1 MNVQQLAGKTCLVTG
16 ASRGL
21 GRSIA
26 RRFWQEGASLILAVR
41 DPSSVESLVSDLGR
55 AGEQSSVTVRLD
67 LQDFESATSLI
78 DRTVAMGIRR
88 IDVLVNNAGIQG
100 PIGKTWETSPP
111 TWNDAIAANLVGPAM
126 ICRAAVPLMA
136 KHGGGRIINLSGGGA
151 TGPRQNFSAYAT
163 AKAGLVRFSETLAE
177 EAKPLGVAVNCV
189 APGPMG
195 TDMLATVLKAGI
207 EAAGER
213 EVVAARKALEAG
225 SSQTLPAA
233 VDLIVFLASASGE
246 GVTGKLISALW
257 DNWQDF
263 PEHVGELGGSD
274 VYTLR
279 RITGRERDMA
289 WSDK

>member
-1 MNVQQLAGKTCLVTG
+1 
-16 ASRGL
+16 
-21 GRSIA
+21 
-26 RRFWQEGASLILAVR
+26 VR
-41 DPSSVESLVSDLGR
+41 DPSSVESLLSDLGR

-100 PIGKTWETSPP
+100 PIGKTWEAPP
-111 TWNDAIAANLVGPAM
+111 QTWNDAIAVDLVGPAM

-177 EAKPLGVAVNCV
+177 EVKPLGVAVNCV

-213 EVVAARKALEAG
+213 EIVAARKALEG
-225 SSQTLPAA
+225 GIETLTAA
-233 VDLIVFLASASGE
+233 VDLIVFLASSGSQ

-257 DNWQDF
+257 DKWQDF
-263 PEHVGELGGSD
+263 PDHVGELGASD

-279 RITGRERDMA
+279 RITGRERGIG